1 MDRGGLLHEFFTLAI
16 QEISALPIF
25 VGTNPVLR
33 DLSLDATGMVRGT
46 ICLKHNDLNLFIFQ
60 RKMIRYLS
68 NKRNT
73 YHNCHCDMKLQA
85 RNQEMLLQ
93 ANIQSTTRKRLGND
107 AFASSEYD
115 GPLISLK
122 SEIQN
127 IRLSLKYIDNIHEV

>member
-1 MDRGGLLHEFFTLAI
+1 
-16 QEISALPIF
+16 
-25 VGTNPVLR
+25 
-33 DLSLDATGMVRGT
+33 
-46 ICLKHNDLNLFIFQ
+46 
-60 RKMIRYLS
+60 MIRYLS

-127 IRLSLKYIDNIHEV
+127 IRLSLKYIDNIHEVWNRNRQPSTLSFILRLPLAVNIISKNKLQKYQQCVVYLIFGKYLKYSISFLFYAPLN